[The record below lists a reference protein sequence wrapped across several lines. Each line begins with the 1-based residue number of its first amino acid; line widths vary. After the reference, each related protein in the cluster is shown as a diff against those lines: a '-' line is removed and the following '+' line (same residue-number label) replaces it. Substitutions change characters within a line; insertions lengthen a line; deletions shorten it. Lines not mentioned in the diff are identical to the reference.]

1 MGVGQMNQIQPI
13 PTLNHFE
20 TAISALMTVR
30 RTGFTLVEMMVVLAV
45 VAILALMAI
54 PSFQDQIVRDQINT
68 ALPLA
73 DIAKKP
79 VAASWTALQAFPPD
93 NAAAGLPPANKI
105 VSNHISSVLV
115 QDGALHV
122 TFGNRAN
129 GVINGKTLTLRP
141 AVVTDAPIVPVAW
154 VCGFAPIP
162 GKMTAKGENKTTI
175 EPKYLPLACRLK

>member
-1 MGVGQMNQIQPI
+1 
-13 PTLNHFE
+13 
-20 TAISALMTVR
+20 MTIWH
-30 RTGFTLVEMMVVLAV
+30 TGFTLVEMMIVLAV
-45 VAILALMAI
+45 IAILALMAV

-73 DIAKKP
+73 DIARTP
-79 VAASWTALQAFPPD
+79 VAASWAAFQAFSAD

-105 VSNHISSVLV
+105 VSNHISAVLV

-129 GVINGKTLTLRP
+129 GVISGKTLTLRP

-154 VCGFAPIP
+154 VCGYAEPPGQMTVIGQNRTNIP
-162 GKMTAKGENKTTI
+162 ANF
-175 EPKYLPLACRLK
+175 LPLACRARGASRQMTTA